1 MPYTLNVAEVINYI
15 VACYKY
21 DAQTPQGW
29 HRCAKTCRSGEKP
42 DLKQMELNVWT
53 SQWNML

>member
-42 DLKQMELNVWT
+42 DLKQMELNV
-53 SQWNML
+53 